1 MLRYDYHICLKN
13 YLPSPTQH
21 VDETINPVPMQ
32 LNVFRRAVT
41 KRFQLAHLYPS
52 TCCRVAAAIL
62 QADMWPAEEKIKR
75 KNLNPRA
82 YITSRPIYG
91 PDAQQCEPFLFH
103 PFFEGEF
110 YVCSKTLSR
119 STPEKVSCVMRFE
132 ILIARGGLL
141 CSCMRRGI
149 LDALF

>member
-1 MLRYDYHICLKN
+1 MPSTT
-13 YLPSPTQH
+13 PSPAQH
-21 VDETINPVPMQ
+21 VDEAINPVPMQ

-62 QADMWPAEEKIKR
+62 QADMWPAEKKLR
-75 KNLNPRA
+75 KKPKSPRSYS

-91 PDAQQCEPFLFH
+91 PDAQQCGPFLFH
-103 PFFEGEF
+103 PFFNGEF

-119 STPEKVSCVMRFE
+119 STPEEPPCVMRFE
-132 ILIARGGLL
+132 ILIAHRFVR
-141 CSCMRRGI
+141 CMRRGI
-149 LDALF
+149 LDSLF